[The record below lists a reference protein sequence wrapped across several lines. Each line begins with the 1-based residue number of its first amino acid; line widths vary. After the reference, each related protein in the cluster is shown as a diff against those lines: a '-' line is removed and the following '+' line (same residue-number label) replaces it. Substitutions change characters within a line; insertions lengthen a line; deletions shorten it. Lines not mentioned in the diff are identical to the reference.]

1 MLSAEHAWPLVVIA
15 GVIPL
20 ALLAA
25 RRMPESW
32 VDPVAVVLAAALI
45 LAEAWWWMISIV
57 QGIWTFQWSLPL
69 HLCEAACFVGAVALW
84 KRNRFAFEITYF
96 WVLGG
101 SLPGLFTPNIPGHF
115 PDAVYFQ
122 YYTEHGLLVL
132 GSLYLVIVMRMRP
145 ARGAVLR
152 VCMAT
157 IAYAIPVGIVDY
169 VTRGNYLFLRNL
181 PPTRTLLDYMGPW
194 PWYLVTLTVLAVIV
208 FSVLYLPF
216 ATESRRES
224 QTEVRV

>member
-1 MLSAEHAWPLVVIA
+1 MLSAEHTWPLLVIA
-15 GVIPL
+15 AAIPL
-20 ALLAA
+20 ALIAA
-25 RRMPESW
+25 RRMQESW
-32 VDPVAVVLAAALI
+32 VDRVAAVLAISLV
-45 LAEAWWWMISIV
+45 LAEAWWWVISIV
-57 QGIWTFQWSLPL
+57 QATWTLRWSLPL

-132 GSLYLVIVMRMRP
+132 GSLYLVVIMRMRP

-152 VCMAT
+152 VCLAT
-157 IAYAIPVGIVDY
+157 IAYAIPVGMVDY
-169 VTRGNYLFLRNL
+169 VTQGNYLFLRSL

-194 PWYLVTLTVLAVIV
+194 PWYLVTLTVLAVVV
-208 FSVLYLPF
+208 FTALYLPF
-216 ATESRRES
+216 VSASGREAQS
-224 QTEVRV
+224 EVPA